1 MMNYVRLLTFNLPP
15 TPRDRGNQRLVEN
28 KRWLRDS
35 NHSPTVPNNAPLAP
49 PLVNDNLS
57 NEPVAMDD
65 HPRRMQRARELVR
78 DLRECSPDHCEV
90 LSFCCDFEIKNAR
103 DSEDVATGIEDA
115 RNCCNVVIDWLRS
128 GHGLRKLGWTG
139 TLRMVMGAIKL
150 CMRLTAMPRQT
161 DSFAKPLDSRMC
173 LKVAE
178 NGEFQQLLWAL
189 QSAIKDY
196 LAPRVMAESDFV
208 PSIVDDVFVLKHAA
222 SFFSRTGD
230 MMQMKRHVRAAI
242 DMTTRLLVRFSQ
254 DDSEGGYLMSQHF
267 QVRKLVELRKG
278 VEVMIDRLLK
288 STPSSTSEDGGE
300 NDGVAWKAE
309 LQDRRELFWNARGPG
324 EHAKSEA
331 AGWSG
336 KE

>member
-1 MMNYVRLLTFNLPP
+1 MEFALQHSSAGVFRQGEGVIIKSHTVQCGACVCVCTHL
-15 TPRDRGNQRLVEN
+15 RG
-28 KRWLRDS
+28 
-35 NHSPTVPNNAPLAP
+35 
-49 PLVNDNLS
+49 
-57 NEPVAMDD
+57 
-65 HPRRMQRARELVR
+65 
-78 DLRECSPDHCEV
+78 
-90 LSFCCDFEIKNAR
+90 KNAR

-222 SFFSRTGD
+222 SFFP
-230 MMQMKRHVRAAI
+230 
-242 DMTTRLLVRFSQ
+242 
-254 DDSEGGYLMSQHF
+254 
-267 QVRKLVELRKG
+267 ELA
-278 VEVMIDRLLK
+278 
-288 STPSSTSEDGGE
+288 T
-300 NDGVAWKAE
+300 
-309 LQDRRELFWNARGPG
+309 
-324 EHAKSEA
+324 
-331 AGWSG
+331 
-336 KE
+336 